1 MTDIGGVYAA
11 IDGGRKAE
19 RVTEGIIQID
29 PELCTGCRECAAA
42 CAAEG
47 VEGEPRQPQTV
58 RDERC
63 LCCGQCVQI
72 CSAYDSVF
80 DTHAIARETRL
91 RQRNLSPSL
100 TEPLFAMYDRNS
112 MAEVKAALADADLFT
127 MVQCDATVPSAIA
140 EDFGLATGSFSR
152 GQVTAALRKL
162 GFAKV
167 GNTTL
172 AAACALLETAQ
183 ELIERLEGG
192 RILPVINS
200 SCPAAVKFVEQFYP
214 ELIHYLCS
222 CKSPHQIAGAL
233 FKSYGAEMAG
243 TDPASVYSVSIV
255 PCTARKFETNRPE
268 MKSNGDHP
276 LSDIDAVLTTRE
288 LAYLIKDAGI
298 DLAGLVDEK
307 FDRDLPEVPG
317 LEKVYCQTGDITRAV
332 LSISHELLNHHNG
345 SDLDIQLVA
354 QSEGVHL
361 AQRQLGSH
369 KVKAIAISGLQKA
382 VPFFEAIRAGRNEFA
397 FMELMACP
405 QGCVSGGGQPKVLL
419 PINKGRVY
427 GERARILS
435 DGDSSV
441 RNIAKHSVVQ
451 ELYQC
456 HFGKQYGDK
465 SNRIVHTQYVER
477 RLNQVTSN
485 K

>member
-1 MTDIGGVYAA
+1 
-11 IDGGRKAE
+11 
-19 RVTEGIIQID
+19 
-29 PELCTGCRECAAA
+29 
-42 CAAEG
+42 

-58 RDERC
+58 REERC
-63 LCCGQCVQI
+63 LCCGQCIQI
-72 CSAYDSVF
+72 CSAYDSIF
-80 DTHAIARETRL
+80 DTHVTDRAARL
-91 RQRNLSPSL
+91 QQRNLPLSL
-100 TEPLFAMYDRNS
+100 TEPLFAMYDRQS

-127 MVQCDATVPSAIA
+127 MVQCDATVPGAIA
-140 EDFGLATGSFSR
+140 EDFGLAAGSFSS

-162 GFAKV
+162 GFDKV

-172 AAACALLETAQ
+172 PAACALLEAAH

-222 CKSPHQIAGAL
+222 CKSPQQIAGAL

-243 TDPASVYSVSIV
+243 TDPASVYSVSIG
-255 PCTARKFETNRPE
+255 PCTARKFEANRPE

-276 LSDIDAVLTTRE
+276 HSHVDAVLTTRE
-288 LAYLIKDAGI
+288 LAYLIKEAGI
-298 DLAGLVDEK
+298 DLGGLVDEE

-332 LSISHELLNHHNG
+332 LSTSRELLNHQKG
-345 SDLDIQLVA
+345 SDFDIQLIA
-354 QSEGVHL
+354 QSEGVHI
-361 AQRQLGSH
+361 AQGQLGNH
-369 KVKAIAISGLQKA
+369 EIKAVAVSGLRNA
-382 VPFFEAIRAGRNEFA
+382 VPFLEAIRAGKNEFA

-419 PINKGRVY
+419 PINKERVY
-427 GERARILS
+427 AERARITS

-441 RNIAKHSVVQ
+441 RGIAKHAVVQ
-451 ELYQC
+451 QLYQC

-477 RLNQVTSN
+477 RLN
-485 K
+485 